1 MNMLWGSRFN
11 KKLDNEALS
20 FSSSLSFDIR
30 LYKFDIIV
38 SNAHA
43 KMLEHI
49 GILSPNELKIII
61 DGLQKVGNEI
71 ESEEWSPDI
80 NDFEDIHSAIEKRL
94 TFHIGETGG
103 KLHTG
108 RSRNDQV
115 VTEVRL
121 WQKNAILQLKDQI
134 VSLQKVLVNLAD
146 KNINTIIP
154 GYTHL
159 QRAQPISF
167 GFHLLTYVEILERSK
182 ERFNNVFVETDQCPL
197 GCGAL
202 AGSTLP
208 LDREFTAKELGF
220 SCTTQ
225 NALDS
230 VSDRDFIID
239 FLNACS
245 IGMMNLSRLSE
256 ELIIWSTSEWNFVKI
271 GDEYSTGSS
280 LMPQK
285 RNPDIAELIRGK
297 TGRVY
302 GNYIALITT
311 IKGLPLSYNRDL
323 QEDKEPLFDSF
334 DTYFHSLKMI
344 SGIISTVSINKDRF
358 SEELSGDYSLATDL
372 ADWLVLRDI
381 PFRKSHEIVGLI
393 IKYAEEKN
401 VKLNQLTLDELKKIN
416 PVFDESAL
424 SIFQIKN
431 ALSRKKTIGSPNP
444 DLVSKQIKKWKE
456 QLKVQI

>member
-1 MNMLWGSRFN
+1 MLWGSRF
-11 KKLDNEALS
+11 KKKIDNEALS

-30 LYKFDIIV
+30 LYKFDIMV
-38 SNAHA
+38 SSAHA
-43 KMLEHI
+43 KMLKHI
-49 GILSPNELKIII
+49 GVLNANELKIII
-61 DGLQKVGNEI
+61 DGLQKVNNEI
-71 ESEEWSPDI
+71 ESEEWNPEI
-80 NDFEDIHSAIEKRL
+80 NEFEDIHSAIENRL
-94 TFHIGETGG
+94 TFHIGEIGG
-103 KLHTG
+103 KIHTG

-115 VTEVRL
+115 ATGVRL
-121 WQKNAILQLKDQI
+121 WQKDAIIQLKEQI
-134 VSLQKVLVNLAD
+134 VSLQKELVNLAE
-146 KNINTIIP
+146 KNINTILP

-167 GFHLLTYVEILERSK
+167 GFHLLAYVEMLERSK
-182 ERFNNVFVETDQCPL
+182 ERLNNVFVETDKCSL

-202 AGSTLP
+202 AGSTIA

-220 SCTTQ
+220 AGITQ

-245 IGMMNLSRLSE
+245 IGMMNLSRFSE

-302 GNYIALITT
+302 GNYLALITT
-311 IKGLPLSYNRDL
+311 VKGLPLSYNRDL

-334 DTYFHSLKMI
+334 DTYFNSLKMMT
-344 SGIISTVSINKDRF
+344 GIISTISINENRF
-358 SEELSGDYSLATDL
+358 IEELDGDFSLATDL
-372 ADWLVLRDI
+372 ADWLVLKNI

-393 IKYAEEKN
+393 VKYAEEKN
-401 VKLNQLTLDELKKIN
+401 VKLNQLSLDELKKIN
-416 PVFDESAL
+416 PTFDESAL
-424 SIFQIKN
+424 NIFQIKN
-431 ALSRKKTIGSPNP
+431 ALSRKQTIGSPNP
-444 DLVSKQIKKWKE
+444 ILISKQIKMWKE
-456 QLKVQI
+456 RL

>member
-11 KKLDNEALS
+11 KKLDNAALS

-30 LYKFDIIV
+30 LSRFDIIV
-38 SNAHA
+38 SSAHA

-49 GILSPNELKIII
+49 GILTSNELKLIL
-61 DGLQKVGNEI
+61 DGLQKVENEI
-71 ESEEWSPDI
+71 ESEEWEPDF
-80 NDFEDIHSAIEKRL
+80 NEFEDIHSAIEKRL
-94 TFHIGETGG
+94 TFHIGEIGG

-115 VTEVRL
+115 VTGIHL
-121 WQKNAILQLKDQI
+121 WQKNAILQLKEQI
-134 VSLQKVLVNLAD
+134 VSLQKKLVDLAD
-146 KNINTIIP
+146 QHINTIIP

-167 GFHLLTYVEILERSK
+167 GFHLLAYVEMLERSK
-182 ERFNNVFVETDQCPL
+182 ERFNNVFIETDTCPL

-220 SCTTQ
+220 ARITQ

-239 FLNACS
+239 FLNACAV
-245 IGMMNLSRLSE
+245 GMMNLSRLSE

-285 RNPDIAELIRGK
+285 RNSDIAELIRGK

-302 GNYIALITT
+302 GNYITLITT

-323 QEDKEPLFDSF
+323 QEDKETLFDSF
-334 DTYFHSLKMI
+334 DTYLNSLKMMT
-344 SGIISTVSINKDRF
+344 GIISTISINKERF
-358 SEELSGDYSLATDL
+358 SEELNGDFSLATDL
-372 ADWLVLRDI
+372 ADWLVLKNI
-381 PFRKSHEIVGLI
+381 PFRKSHEIVGQI
-393 IKYAEEKN
+393 IKFAEEKN
-401 VKLNQLTLDELKKIN
+401 VKLNQLSLDELKKIS
-416 PVFDESAL
+416 PMFDESAL
-424 SIFQIKN
+424 EIFQIKN

-444 DLVSKQIKKWKE
+444 DLVSKQIKMWKE
-456 QLKVQI
+456 RL

>member
-1 MNMLWGSRFN
+1 MKILWGSRFK
-11 KKLDNEALS
+11 KKLESDALS

-30 LYKFDIIV
+30 LYKFDIWV
-38 SNAHA
+38 SIAHA

-49 GILSPNELKIII
+49 GILNSDELKIILE
-61 DGLQKVGNEI
+61 GLQKVKDEI
-71 ESEEWSPDI
+71 ESDEWTLEI
-80 NDFEDIHSAIEKRL
+80 NEYEDIHSAIEKRL
-94 TFHIGETGG
+94 TFHVGEIGG
-103 KLHTG
+103 KLHSG

-115 VTEVRL
+115 ATDIRL
-121 WQKNAILQLKDQI
+121 WQKDAILKLKKQI
-134 VSLQKVLVNLAD
+134 VTLQKEIVNLAD

-167 GFHLLTYVEILERSK
+167 GFHLLAYVEMLERSK
-182 ERFNNVFVETDQCPL
+182 ERLNNVFIETDKCPL

-208 LDREFTAKELGF
+208 LDRDFTAKELGF
-220 SCTTQ
+220 SSITQ

-271 GDEYSTGSS
+271 GEEYSTGSS

-285 RNPDIAELIRGK
+285 KNPDIAELIRGK

-302 GNYIALITT
+302 GNYLALVTT
-311 IKGLPLSYNRDL
+311 VKGLPLSYNRDL

-334 DTYFHSLKMI
+334 DTYFTSLRMMT
-344 SGIISTVSINKDRF
+344 GIISKITINKDRF
-358 SEELSGDYSLATDL
+358 TEELNGDFSLATDI
-372 ADWLVLRDI
+372 ADWLVLKNI
-381 PFRKSHEIVGLI
+381 PFRKSHEIVGQI
-393 IKYAEEKN
+393 IKYAEDKN
-401 VKLNQLTLDELKKIN
+401 VKLNQISLDELKKIN
-416 PVFDESAL
+416 PMFDESAL
-424 SIFQIKN
+424 NIFKIKN

-444 DLVSKQIKKWKE
+444 DLISTQIKLWKE
-456 QLKVQI
+456 RL

>member
-1 MNMLWGSRFN
+1 MKILWGSRFK
-11 KKLDNEALS
+11 KKLESGALL

-30 LYKFDIIV
+30 LYKFDILV
-38 SNAHA
+38 STAHA

-49 GILSPNELKIII
+49 GILNSDELKIITE
-61 DGLQKVGNEI
+61 GLQKVKAEI
-71 ESEEWSPDI
+71 ESEEWTPEI
-80 NDFEDIHSAIEKRL
+80 NEYEDIHSAIEKRL
-94 TFHIGETGG
+94 TLHIGEVGG

-108 RSRNDQV
+108 RSRNDQIA
-115 VTEVRL
+115 TDIRL
-121 WQKNAILQLKDQI
+121 WQKDAILKLKEQL
-134 VSLQKVLVNLAD
+134 VSLQKELVNLAD

-167 GFHLLTYVEILERSK
+167 GFHLLAYVEMLERSK
-182 ERFNNVFVETDQCPL
+182 ERLNNVFVETDKCPL

-208 LDREFTAKELGF
+208 LDRDFTAKELGF
-220 SCTTQ
+220 SSITQ

-230 VSDRDFIID
+230 ISDRDFIID

-285 RNPDIAELIRGK
+285 KNPDIAELIRGK

-302 GNYIALITT
+302 GNYTALVTM

-334 DTYFHSLKMI
+334 DTYFSSLIMMT
-344 SGIISTVSINKDRF
+344 GIISTITINKDRF
-358 SEELSGDYSLATDL
+358 TEELNGDFSLATDL
-372 ADWLVLRDI
+372 ADWLVLKNI
-381 PFRKSHEIVGLI
+381 PFRKAHELAGLV
-393 IKYAEEKN
+393 IKYAEERK
-401 VKLNQLTLDELKKIN
+401 VKLNQLSLDELKKID
-416 PVFDESAL
+416 PIFDETAL
-424 SIFQIKN
+424 NNFQINN
-431 ALSRKKTIGSPNP
+431 ALFRKKTIGSPNP
-444 DLVSKQIKKWKE
+444 DLVSKQIKLWKE
-456 QLKVQI
+456 RL

>member
-11 KKLDNEALS
+11 KKLSDGALS
-20 FSSSLSFDIR
+20 FSSSLQIDIR
-30 LYKFDIIV
+30 LYKYDILV
-38 SNAHA
+38 STAHA

-49 GILSPNELKIII
+49 GILNSDELKIII

-71 ESEEWSPDI
+71 ESEEWAPDI
-80 NDFEDIHSAIEKRL
+80 NEFEDIHSAIEKRL
-94 TFHIGETGG
+94 TFHIGEIGG

-115 VTEVRL
+115 VTGIHL
-121 WQKNAILQLKDQI
+121 WQKNAILQLKGQI
-134 VSLQKVLVNLAD
+134 VSLQKELVNLAD
-146 KNINTIIP
+146 KHTNTILP

-159 QRAQPISF
+159 QRAQPISL
-167 GFHLLTYVEILERSK
+167 GFHMLAYVEMLERSK
-182 ERFNNVFVETDQCPL
+182 ERFNNVFVETDKCPL

-208 LDREFTAKELGF
+208 LDREFTAEELGF
-220 SCTTQ
+220 ACITQ

-245 IGMMNLSRLSE
+245 IGMMTLSRLSE
-256 ELIIWSTSEWNFVKI
+256 ELIIWSTSEWDFVKI
-271 GDEYSTGSS
+271 GEEYSTGSS

-285 RNPDIAELIRGK
+285 RNPDILELIRGK

-302 GNYIALITT
+302 GNYIALVTT

-323 QEDKEPLFDSF
+323 QEDKEALFDSF
-334 DTYFHSLKMI
+334 DTYFNSLKMMT
-344 SGIISTVSINKDRF
+344 GIISSISVNKNRF
-358 SEELSGDYSLATDL
+358 SEELNGDFSLATDL
-372 ADWLVLRDI
+372 TDWLVLKNI
-381 PFRKSHEIVGLI
+381 PFRKSHEIVGQI

-401 VKLNQLTLDELKKIN
+401 VKLNQLSLDELKMIS
-416 PVFDESAL
+416 PMFDESAL
-424 SIFQIKN
+424 EIFQIKN

-444 DLVSKQIKKWKE
+444 DLVSKQIKMWKE
-456 QLKVQI
+456 RL

>member
-20 FSSSLSFDIR
+20 FSSSLPFDIR

-38 SNAHA
+38 SSAHA
-43 KMLEHI
+43 KMLEHV
-49 GILSPNELKIII
+49 GILNSNELKIII

-71 ESEEWSPDI
+71 GSEEWTTDI
-80 NDFEDIHSAIEKRL
+80 NEFEDIHSAIEKRL
-94 TFHIGETGG
+94 TFHIGEIGG

-115 VTEVRL
+115 ITGVRL
-121 WQKNAILQLKDQI
+121 WQKDAILQLKEQI
-134 VSLQKVLVNLAD
+134 VSLQKELVNLAD

-167 GFHLLTYVEILERSK
+167 GFHLLAYVEMLERSK
-182 ERFNNVFVETDQCPL
+182 ERFNNVFVETDKCPL

-208 LDREFTAKELGF
+208 IDREFTAIELGF
-220 SCTTQ
+220 ASITQ

-271 GDEYSTGSS
+271 GDEFSTSSS

-302 GNYIALITT
+302 GNYIALITA

-334 DTYFHSLKMI
+334 DTYINSLKMMT
-344 SGIISTVSINKDRF
+344 GIISTVSINKDRF
-358 SEELSGDYSLATDL
+358 IKELDGDFSLATDL
-372 ADWLVLRDI
+372 ADWLVLKNI

-401 VKLNQLTLDELKKIN
+401 VKLNQLSLDELKKIN
-416 PVFDESAL
+416 PVFDDSAL
-424 SIFQIKN
+424 NIFQINN

-444 DLVSKQIKKWKE
+444 ELVSKQINMWKE
-456 QLKVQI
+456 RL